1 MEPPSAPVETQA
13 IPRRFVSSLGEG
25 ALAFFSYVGGS
36 AHLFSQILARS
47 FSLPWGRWLLALFLP
62 WRWGSLSRDR
72 QWLLVIDQMEKVG
85 VASLPLVFLTALFTG
100 VVLALQS
107 AYQLQKISAEMY
119 IGSLVALS
127 MTRELGPVLTA
138 LVIAG
143 RVGAAITAEVG
154 TMRVT
159 EQIDA
164 LQTLGTD
171 PVRYLGVPRWAAL
184 TVMLPLLTLYA
195 DLVGI
200 LGGYLVGV
208 YKLGIGSTL
217 YMNMTWD
224 PLRYKDVFTGLFKA
238 TVFASIISTI
248 ACYEGF
254 ETSGGAEGVGRS
266 TTLSVV
272 ISFILIITADC
283 FFTALFYF
291 VFP

>member
-1 MEPPSAPVETQA
+1 MELPVKAVQQKLV
-13 IPRRFVSSLGEG
+13 IPLGEWS
-25 ALAFFSYVGGS
+25 LAFFGYLGGCS
-36 AHLFSQILARS
+36 VLFWKTAAGFFAVRS
-47 FSLPWGRWLLALFLP
+47 
-62 WRWGSLSRDR
+62 R
-72 QWLLVIDQMEKVG
+72 QWRLVLDQMDKIG
-85 VASLPLVFLTALFTG
+85 VASFPLVFLTSLFTG
-100 VVLALQS
+100 MVLALQT
-107 AYQLQKISAEMY
+107 AYQLQKISATLY

-143 RVGAAITAEVG
+143 RVGAAITAELG

-164 LQTLGTD
+164 LETLSTD
-171 PVRYLGVPRWAAL
+171 PVRYLAVPRMLAL
-184 TVMLPLLTLYA
+184 LVMLPILTLYA
-195 DLVGI
+195 DLIGI

-208 YKLGIGSTL
+208 YKLGMGSTL

-224 PLRYKDVFTGLFKA
+224 ALRFKDVFTGLFKA
-238 TVFASIISTI
+238 LVFAAVISTI

-254 ETSGGAEGVGRS
+254 ETGGGAEGVGRS

-272 ISFILIITADC
+272 ISFILIIAADC

>member
-1 MEPPSAPVETQA
+1 M
-13 IPRRFVSSLGEG
+13 
-25 ALAFFSYVGGS
+25 
-36 AHLFSQILARS
+36 
-47 FSLPWGRWLLALFLP
+47 
-62 WRWGSLSRDR
+62 
-72 QWLLVIDQMEKVG
+72 
-85 VASLPLVFLTALFTG
+85 ASLPLVFLTSLFTG
-100 VVLALQS
+100 MVLALQT
-107 AYQLQKISAEMY
+107 AYQLQKISAELY

-143 RVGAAITAEVG
+143 RVGASITAELG
-154 TMRVT
+154 TMKVT

-164 LQTLGTD
+164 LQTLSTD
-171 PVRYLGVPRWAAL
+171 PVRYLVVPRMLAL
-184 TVMLPLLTLYA
+184 ALMLPVLTLYA
-195 DLVGI
+195 DMIGI

-208 YKLGIGSTL
+208 YKLGMGSTL

-224 PLRYKDVFTGLFKA
+224 ALRYKDFFTGLFKSGI
-238 TVFASIISTI
+238 FALIISTI
-248 ACYEGF
+248 ACHEGL

-272 ISFILIITADC
+272 ISFMLIIAADC